1 MLRRRIYCG
10 ARYVAVFR
18 VPQRLETEIGKSLN
32 NELIIVSLWKK
43 NPACVSIYYRILKE
57 KSMRKFFQTRY
68 FKVGAAVFM
77 TGALLIMFYQVVT
90 HWDGFRQGASALYMI
105 FSPFIYG
112 MVAAYLLCPIYNFVV
127 RKLYPHLSKKL
138 KPKTSLRVARV
149 FASIAAFVVL
159 VAFIVALILM
169 IVSQVIQSLVE
180 IVQTLPQ
187 RINYINNLI
196 SDLLANMSNRD
207 LATKIGSFLD
217 DKQRDLIDWAANTL
231 PTQSGKYISMIT
243 QQVIITVKT
252 VFNML
257 LGMIAC
263 FYFLNG
269 KEKFKAE
276 IRKTIIA
283 VFSHRHA
290 NEIFDFAAYSNRTF
304 GGFINGKI
312 IDSLIIGV
320 ICFVAMSILRMP
332 YTILISTIVGLT
344 NVIPFFGPF
353 IGAIPSTVVIVL
365 VDPVKALIFLVLI
378 FLLQQFD
385 GNILG
390 PAVMGSKV
398 GLASF
403 WVMFAIIVGGG
414 LFGFIGMVLGVPTFA
429 IIYYYFSKCIRK
441 KLSDKQIAPDT
452 KDHIEFNRYDID
464 RRDVL

>member
-1 MLRRRIYCG
+1 
-10 ARYVAVFR
+10 
-18 VPQRLETEIGKSLN
+18 
-32 NELIIVSLWKK
+32 
-43 NPACVSIYYRILKE
+43 
-57 KSMRKFFQTRY
+57 
-68 FKVGAAVFM
+68 
-77 TGALLIMFYQVVT
+77 
-90 HWDGFRQGASALYMI
+90 
-105 FSPFIYG
+105 
-112 MVAAYLLCPIYNFVV
+112 
-127 RKLYPHLSKKL
+127 
-138 KPKTSLRVARV
+138 
-149 FASIAAFVVL
+149 
-159 VAFIVALILM
+159 
-169 IVSQVIQSLVE
+169 
-180 IVQTLPQ
+180 
-187 RINYINNLI
+187 
-196 SDLLANMSNRD
+196 
-207 LATKIGSFLD
+207 
-217 DKQRDLIDWAANTL
+217 
-231 PTQSGKYISMIT
+231 
-243 QQVIITVKT
+243 
-252 VFNML
+252 ML

-414 LFGFIGMVLGVPTFA
+414 LFGFIGMGREIGRASCRERV
-429 IIYYYFSKCIRK
+429 
-441 KLSDKQIAPDT
+441 
-452 KDHIEFNRYDID
+452 
-464 RRDVL
+464 